1 MIQKA
6 FSIRD
11 SKAEVYFP
19 PFYQKTTGEAERSFA
34 QLVNDPQT
42 MVGKFPED
50 YDLYLIGEW
59 NDQTGLL
66 IPLDTPLHVMK
77 GISVPKRGMPAGVH
91 AINPAN

>member
-11 SKAEVYFP
+11 SKAEVYFS

-66 IPLDTPLHVMK
+66 TPLDTPLHVMN
-77 GISVPKRGMPAGVH
+77 GISVPKRNANRGVSLV
-91 AINPAN
+91 NPAN